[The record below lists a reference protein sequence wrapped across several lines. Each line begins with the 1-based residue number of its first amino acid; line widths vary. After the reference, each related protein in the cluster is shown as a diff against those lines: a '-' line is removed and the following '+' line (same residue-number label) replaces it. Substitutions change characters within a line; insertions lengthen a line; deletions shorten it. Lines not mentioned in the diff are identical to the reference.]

1 VVLFTPQRTES
12 ERLNRELS
20 EKLRKIQEESH
31 RKAMEHSE
39 EVAQMQLQ
47 IQQKDVQLR
56 AANNEKETL
65 ISEMESK
72 VRATANAG

>member
-1 VVLFTPQRTES
+1 
-12 ERLNRELS
+12 
-20 EKLRKIQEESH
+20 
-31 RKAMEHSE
+31 
-39 EVAQMQLQ
+39 MQLQ

-72 VRATANAG
+72 VGPGEGGRGGGDGCSEKTWRGAPVCIRPIPSLSALPFFLPFPI